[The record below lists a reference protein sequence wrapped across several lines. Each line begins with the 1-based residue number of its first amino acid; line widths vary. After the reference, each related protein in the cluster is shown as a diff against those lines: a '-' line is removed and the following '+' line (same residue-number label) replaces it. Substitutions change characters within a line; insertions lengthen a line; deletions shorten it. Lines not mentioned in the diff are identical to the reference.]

1 MAKSIKEINP
11 GGVNGTGKGIVNTNS
26 KDFIGLRNAIKEH
39 AKKQTPSD
47 RIKYELISI
56 KFQME
61 NYVLTDAP
69 PEIIEVGEFLKKHLK
84 AIKVKNKEF
93 ATYIELEESNLSSI
107 IRGRRKINIDVA
119 CKLGQVFEL
128 DPNLWLLIQSKNELL
143 AVDKKRKLE
152 YQKYKLDDLLKKVG

>member
-1 MAKSIKEINP
+1 
-11 GGVNGTGKGIVNTNS
+11 
-26 KDFIGLRNAIKEH
+26 
-39 AKKQTPSD
+39 
-47 RIKYELISI
+47 
-56 KFQME
+56 ME
-61 NYVLTDAP
+61 NYVLINAP
-69 PEIIEVGEFLKKHLK
+69 SEIIEVGEFLKKHLK

-119 CKLGQVFEL
+119 IKLGQVFER
-128 DPNLWLLIQSKNELL
+128 DPNLWSLIQSKNELL